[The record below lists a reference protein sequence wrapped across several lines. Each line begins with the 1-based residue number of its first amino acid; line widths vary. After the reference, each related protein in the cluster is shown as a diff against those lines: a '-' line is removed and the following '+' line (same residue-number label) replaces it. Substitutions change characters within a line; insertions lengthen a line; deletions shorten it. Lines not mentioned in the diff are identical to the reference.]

1 MPNVQL
7 RVLGRDANPD
17 LMDAHLTGTSRSIP
31 VVIIYDQDFNEI
43 GWWGPR
49 PTELQKWVKEVGLTM
64 EKDERYR
71 HIRAWY
77 ARDKGRTTVQ
87 EIVGLME
94 GVSAETA

>member
-1 MPNVQL
+1 
-7 RVLGRDANPD
+7 
-17 LMDAHLTGTSRSIP
+17 
-31 VVIIYDQDFNEI
+31 
-43 GWWGPR
+43 
-49 PTELQKWVKEVGLTM
+49 M